1 MKNEKLLILGQ
12 KIRFERLKKEYSQEE
27 LAEKTNLSRRAI
39 SCIECGTNDPKYT
52 TLLKIAEALEIDV
65 SVLFKNFLSL

>member
-12 KIRFERLKKEYSQEE
+12 RIRFERLKKGLSQEE

-39 SCIECGTNDPKYT
+39 SCIECGSNDTKYL
-52 TLLKIAEALEIDV
+52 TLLKISEALEVDI
-65 SVLFKNFLSL
+65 SILFAKSL